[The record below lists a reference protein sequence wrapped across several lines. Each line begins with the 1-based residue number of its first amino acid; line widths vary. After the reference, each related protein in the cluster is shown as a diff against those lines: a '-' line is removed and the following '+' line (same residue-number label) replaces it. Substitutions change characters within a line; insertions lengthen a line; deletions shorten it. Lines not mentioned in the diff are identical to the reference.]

1 MAGKYFS
8 LHHRVLAWVGRL
20 TNTIIL
26 LPHPVSIGNASEDYY
41 FGLLKAR
48 REGKKLVVLF
58 PFQMPGRFKIRMFDP
73 AILFLESDLLAM
85 KYRGAISSLLSGIFT
100 LYFIMARIVHICFHK
115 FFRIPSSG
123 YYWRPLVGQDLIWR
137 PNAGLIK
144 FDWDLSRNQKWES
157 QFSIPLELSLPRN
170 IVTGCEVERERLGL
184 PLDAWFVCLH
194 VREGGYKEDWE
205 NFRNSDIRNFLGS
218 IKEIT
223 KRGGWVVRM
232 GDPTMTKLP
241 ALERVV
247 DYAHSHQRCPIMD
260 VYLLKECSFCL
271 SASSGIVDL
280 AYLLGKPLVMTNI
293 PNWIN
298 GLPMRPGDLQI
309 FHHIYSQSE
318 DRFLSI
324 QEWLQKVSMFSRNH
338 DWASPDWHNV
348 ENSEE
353 EITSVVIEMLNFSG
367 NQGPTH
373 LQQAFRKLHLD
384 AVQELSKTFSFAD
397 DEVEN
402 CNEWFRFAPRMLGW
416 RGEISAEFLEKNWFK
431 SSRTPN

>member
-309 FHHIYSQSE
+309 FHHI
-318 DRFLSI
+318 FF
-324 QEWLQKVSMFSRNH
+324 M
-338 DWASPDWHNV
+338 
-348 ENSEE
+348 
-353 EITSVVIEMLNFSG
+353 
-367 NQGPTH
+367 
-373 LQQAFRKLHLD
+373 
-384 AVQELSKTFSFAD
+384 
-397 DEVEN
+397 DEV
-402 CNEWFRFAPRMLGW
+402 
-416 RGEISAEFLEKNWFK
+416 
-431 SSRTPN
+431 